1 MTLSCLSAVKRSKDN
16 KSQRPAAPPLAV
28 FAGFTGDRSGSMAS
42 LQGSGQ
48 TGLYNW
54 IKETCASTLNKGSEG
69 RMFVTTFDDVAEK
82 KMVDV
87 PMKDVT
93 VSVMECHE
101 WMRPRGLTKLFD
113 TAIQDLA
120 RLQSAM
126 KAYKAALPAATRALN
141 PRVSAVWALLTDG
154 QDNQSTFNASDMN
167 RAVTLARKNGV
178 MCFFLA
184 ANQDAMVTGAT
195 YGFNPAQAC
204 TFRSAHAE
212 AAYAMGAT
220 QQNMAAAATRGVPL
234 PYTQLQRDTSC
245 PSGPGHQVSAPAHMQ
260 PGNVAFT
267 QAPSSPVTPPA
278 SAAGGPAWR
287 RALQRQH
294 AGGGGRGQTA
304 GSQTQA
310 ALAAM
315 PRGRR
320 NHYLQLAAAANAA
333 LGQHVTNFA
342 IPPRPH
348 RQRQQTVPTPGGGG
362 GGRGHTAPDGPF

>member
-16 KSQRPAAPPLAV
+16 KSQRPGAPPLAV

-42 LQGSGQ
+42 LQGAGQ
-48 TGLYNW
+48 TGLHNW
-54 IKETCASTLNKGSEG
+54 IKDTCASTLHKGSEG

-82 KMVDV
+82 KMIDV

-141 PRVSAVWALLTDG
+141 PRISAVWALLTDG
-154 QDNQSTFNASDMN
+154 EDNQSTFNASDMN

-184 ANQDAMVTGAT
+184 ANQDAMVNGAT

-204 TFRSAHAE
+204 TFRSAQHE
-212 AAYAMGAT
+212 AAYAMNAT

-245 PSGPGHQVSAPAHMQ
+245 PDGPGHQVSAPAHMQ

-278 SAAGGPAWR
+278 
-287 RALQRQH
+287 
-294 AGGGGRGQTA
+294 
-304 GSQTQA
+304 
-310 ALAAM
+310 
-315 PRGRR
+315 
-320 NHYLQLAAAANAA
+320 
-333 LGQHVTNFA
+333 
-342 IPPRPH
+342 
-348 RQRQQTVPTPGGGG
+348 
-362 GGRGHTAPDGPF
+362 